1 MIRTSNPVLNDRIFA
16 ETRSYSTS
24 EVMTLSGTVNKTACC
39 LALTIASAYYVYSH
53 PQFAFLSL
61 PAVLLA
67 FVIGLVITF
76 KKTWAGFLTP
86 LYALIKGVFVGSFSL
101 FANHYVMQQNPA
113 SNGVVFQAIILTFGT
128 LFALL
133 MAYKS
138 GYIKATENFKLG
150 IVAATGGIGLFY
162 LISLIASLF
171 GANLSFMYSSSPLSI
186 GISVVVVI
194 IAALNLV
201 LDFDF
206 IENAVATRN
215 TPKYMEWFA
224 AFGLLVTLIWLY
236 IEILRL
242 LMKLAS
248 SRE

>member
-16 ETRSYSTS
+16 ETRSYSQS
-24 EVMTLSGTVNKTACC
+24 EVMTLSGTVNKTVIC
-39 LALTIASAYYVYSH
+39 LALTFASAYYSYSH
-53 PQFAFLSL
+53 PEFSKFSL
-61 PAVLLA
+61 PAAILA
-67 FVIGLVITF
+67 LVIGLVISF
-76 KKTWAGFLTP
+76 KRTWAGFLTP
-86 LYALIKGVFVGSFSL
+86 IYALVKGVFVGAFSL
-101 FANHYVMQQNPA
+101 YANNYVMQYNPA
-113 SNGVVFQAIILTFGT
+113 SSGVVFQAIILTFGT

-133 MAYKS
+133 MVYKS
-138 GYIKATENFKLG
+138 GFIKVTENFKLG
-150 IVAATGGIGLFY
+150 IAAATGGIFIFY
-162 LISLIASLF
+162 LITMIASLF
-171 GANLSFMYSSSPLSI
+171 GANLGFMYSSSPLSI

-236 IEILRL
+236 LEILRL
-242 LMKLAS
+242 LMKLAT

>member
-1 MIRTSNPVLNDRIFA
+1 MIRTSNPILNDRIFA
-16 ETRSYSTS
+16 ETRSYSPA
-24 EVMTLSGTVNKTACC
+24 EIMTLEGTVNKTAIC
-39 LALTIASAYYVYSH
+39 LALTIASAYYSYSH
-53 PQFAFLSL
+53 PGLAVLSL
-61 PAVLLA
+61 PAAILA
-67 FVIGLVITF
+67 FIIAIVITF
-76 KKTWAGFLTP
+76 KRTWATFLTP
-86 LYALIKGVFVGSFSL
+86 IYAIVKGVFVGAFSL
-101 FANHYVMQQNPA
+101 FANNYVMQINPA
-113 SNGVVFQAIILTFGT
+113 SSGVVFQAIVLTFGT

-138 GYIKATENFKLG
+138 GYIKVTENFKLG
-150 IVAATGGIGLFY
+150 IVAATGGIALFY
-162 LISLIASLF
+162 LVSMIASLF
-171 GANLSFMYSSSPLSI
+171 VANLSFMYSSSPLSI

-206 IENAVATRN
+206 IESAVASKN

-236 IEILRL
+236 LEILRL
-242 LMKLAS
+242 LMKLAT